1 MKKPD
6 KPYNLGPEMH
16 IISPSIDSTYRRRWI
31 LSLFIAFTLFSGCAY
46 RAGYGD
52 RHIPGGYRTV
62 AVPVFKNK
70 SHEAGVEVFF
80 TNAMIR
86 ELERARIGVVSNQ
99 KNAQVT
105 LEGIIDSIEYVG
117 GAPVSGPG
125 SSVLN
130 STFQI
135 IATTTLRLRRN
146 SDQKVLWEAAFRK
159 ELQYYS
165 PQIKIE
171 EISSANATY
180 NHSARYQNI
189 ETIANDMMAEAHDRL
204 TENF

>member
-1 MKKPD
+1 
-6 KPYNLGPEMH
+6 MH
-16 IISPSIDSTYRRRWI
+16 IIDPSVVSKYRRRWI
-31 LSLFIAFTLFSGCAY
+31 LSLFTAFTMFSGCAY

-62 AVPVFKNK
+62 AVPVFKNNT
-70 SHEAGVEVFF
+70 HEAGVEVYF

-86 ELERARIGVVSNQ
+86 ELERSQIGVVTDR
-99 KNAQVT
+99 KHAQVT

-117 GAPVSGPG
+117 GAPVAGPG
-125 SSVLN
+125 SSILN
-130 STFQI
+130 STVQV
-135 IATTTLRLRRN
+135 IATATLRLRRN